1 MDEFLARSTATQD
14 FNVVLMLIFGA
25 SALLLAAIG
34 IYGLIAYTVQQRTQE
49 IGIRLAMGASRAS
62 VRNMIVAQGMRLV
75 LFGVAIGVAAAYSLT
90 RFLASFL
97 IDVKPRDP
105 LVFIA
110 VPVVLI
116 LVALL
121 AAWLPARQVA
131 HIDPADALR
140 CD

>member
-1 MDEFLARSTATQD
+1 
-14 FNVVLMLIFGA
+14 
-25 SALLLAAIG
+25 
-34 IYGLIAYTVQQRTQE
+34 
-49 IGIRLAMGASRAS
+49 MGAGRAN

-75 LFGVAIGVAAAYSLT
+75 LFGVAIGVAAAYGLT

-116 LVALL
+116 MVALL
-121 AAWLPARQVA
+121 AAWLPARRVA
-131 HIDPADALR
+131 LIDPADALR
-140 CD
+140 CE